1 MAERIFV
8 MDANGNLEPMNEEA
22 FDFED
27 TLQELIADYPEL
39 LAGEQMDPSNPR
51 RWILITR
58 EKGIAET
65 VDAGNRWS
73 IDHVFIDQ
81 DAIPTLVEAK
91 RGSNTEI
98 RRTIVGQLLEYAAH
112 AMITWNMSDLRS
124 IFEQRNPGDHNT
136 VIAQL
141 LGMGEEVDEDAFW
154 DNVETNLKAKNIRLL
169 FVADEI
175 PDSLARIV
183 EFLNEQMPRIEVLA
197 VEIKQF
203 KGETSQT
210 LVPRVIGQLAAR
222 PASRSGRG
230 PRVQQSKEEFLDR
243 FDDDSAREVA
253 ARLIEVAE
261 NTPRTYF
268 VGTDRMSIQVNC
280 PLWRNPITLV
290 WLTAPGNLDAFEAEA
305 NHFIFGM
312 FQYYSFHEY
321 PVELRERLQQWA
333 DAFKSEGR
341 HINPWGQ
348 NRDPEHAYAI
358 PYADAVKNIDAIVE
372 RLQAAIADIGS
383 LQSS

>member
-1 MAERIFV
+1 
-8 MDANGNLEPMNEEA
+8 MDANGNLEPMNEQA

-27 TLQELIADYPEL
+27 MLQELIATHPEL
-39 LAGEQMDPSNPR
+39 LAGEQMNPNAPR

-222 PASRSGRG
+222 RSSGRIRS
-230 PRVQQSKEEFLDR
+230 PQVQQTKEEFLGR
-243 FDDDSAREVA
+243 FRDNSAREAA
-253 ARLIEVAE
+253 ARLIGVAE
-261 NTPRTYF
+261 NA
-268 VGTDRMSIQVNC
+268 DRAFYSGANRLSIQVNC
-280 PLWRNPITLV
+280 PLLQRGHVTLA
-290 WLTAPGNLDAFEAEA
+290 WLTAPGNSQDFEAKA
-305 NHFIFGM
+305 NHFVFGG
-312 FQYYSFHEY
+312 FQNPNRF
-321 PVELRERLQQWA
+321 PAELNERLQQWA
-333 DAFKSEGR
+333 DDFKEEGKA
-341 HINPWGQ
+341 IDPWSPHRPPA
-348 NRDPEHAYAI
+348 NACAI
-358 PYADAVKNIDAIVE
+358 SYADAAENIDAIVK

>member
-8 MDANGNLEPMNEEA
+8 MDGDGNLEPMNEEA

-39 LAGEQMDPSNPR
+39 LAGEQMDPGNPR

-65 VDAGNRWS
+65 VDTGHRWS

-81 DAIPTLVEAK
+81 DAVPTLVEAK

-112 AMITWNMSDLRS
+112 ATITWDVNDLRD
-124 IFEQRNPGDHNT
+124 IFEQRNPDDHNAL
-136 VIAQL
+136 IAQL
-141 LGMGEEVDEDAFW
+141 LDKDEEDNEDAFW
-154 DNVETNLKAKNIRLL
+154 SDVETNLNARNLRLL

-203 KGETSQT
+203 KGATSQT
-210 LVPRVIGQLAAR
+210 LVPRVIGQLAAK

-230 PRVQQSKEEFLDR
+230 TQVRQTKEEFLDR

-253 ARLIEVAE
+253 ARLIGVAE
-261 NTPRTYF
+261 NTPRARYS
-268 VGTDRMSIQVNC
+268 GARRMSIQVNC
-280 PLWRNPITLV
+280 RLWRNPISLA
-290 WLTAPGNLDAFEAEA
+290 WLTPPGDADDFEGNS
-305 NHFIFGM
+305 NHFVFGM
-312 FQYYSFHEY
+312 FQNNQDFPEA
-321 PVELRERLQQWA
+321 LDERLQQWI
-333 DAFKSEGR
+333 DDLRGEGKA
-341 HINPWGQ
+341 INPWDSESED
-348 NRDPEHAYAI
+348 RYAVAVT
-358 PYADAVKNIDAIVE
+358 YADAVQNIDAIVE
-372 RLQAAIADIGS
+372 RLQAAIADIGN
-383 LQSS
+383 LQPS

>member
-1 MAERIFV
+1 MADRIFV
-8 MDANGNLEPMNEEA
+8 MDGNGNLEPMNEQA
-22 FDFED
+22 FQFEHM
-27 TLQELIADYPEL
+27 LQELIADYPEL
-39 LAGEQMDPSNPR
+39 LAGEQMDPGNPR

-65 VDAGNRWS
+65 VDTGNRWS

-112 AMITWNMSDLRS
+112 ATITWDVNDLRD
-124 IFEQRNPGDHNT
+124 IFEQLNPDDHDT
-136 VIAQL
+136 LIAQL
-141 LGMGEEVDEDAFW
+141 LGIGEEVDEDAFW
-154 DNVETNLKAKNIRLL
+154 SDVETNLNARNLRLL

-210 LVPRVIGQLAAR
+210 LVPRVIGQLAAK
-222 PASRSGRG
+222 PASRSGRA
-230 PRVQQSKEEFLDR
+230 PQVQQTKEEFLDR
-243 FDDDSAREVA
+243 FDDDSAREAA
-253 ARLIEVAE
+253 ARLVGVAE
-261 NTPRTYF
+261 NTTRAYF
-268 VGTDRMSIQVNC
+268 VGANRMSIQVNC
-280 PLWRNPITLV
+280 PLWRNRITLA
-290 WLTAPGNLDAFEAEA
+290 WLAPPGDLNAFESDA
-305 NHFIFGM
+305 NHFVFGM
-312 FQYYSFHEY
+312 FQYYHFDEY
-321 PVELRERLQQWA
+321 PVELQERLQQWA
-333 DAFKSEGR
+333 DSFKHEGK
-341 HINPWGQ
+341 HIHPWGR

-358 PYADAVKNIDAIVE
+358 PYADAVERIDTLVE
-372 RLQAAIADIGS
+372 RLQSVINDLAN